1 MVLVVEGLCYA
12 LFPKNMIQ
20 FMRQMIDT
28 PPEAMRRAGVVA
40 VAIGVFLV
48 WIIRHGGTHVAG
60 GRDNLS
66 SGQVEWFPIVFRYFD
81 DGAQLNRGIIE

>member
-1 MVLVVEGLCYA
+1 VNELWTALAMVLVVEGLCYA

-28 PPEAMRRAGVVA
+28 PPDAMRRAGVVA

-48 WIIRHGGTHVAG
+48 WIIRHGGTPVAG
-60 GRDNLS
+60 G
-66 SGQVEWFPIVFRYFD
+66 
-81 DGAQLNRGIIE
+81 